1 MTGVPPALRA
11 STGVPPALRAS
22 TGVPPAFR
30 GVRTAARVLFWL
42 TLAYVAFVTLSPIAF
57 RPETGFGPDGE
68 RFAAFAVASALLML
82 GYPRHRLAWFAGLVV
97 VAGLLEAAQNLVE
110 GRHGRWH
117 DFEVKAAGAA
127 AGAVLALGV
136 ERAAA
141 AMRRPRA

>member
-1 MTGVPPALRA
+1 MTGAPPAL
-11 STGVPPALRAS
+11 
-22 TGVPPAFR
+22 R

-57 RPETGFGPDGE
+57 RPETGFGPDEE
-68 RFAAFAVASALLML
+68 RFAAFAVVSAFLML
-82 GYPRHRLAWFAGLVV
+82 GYPRHRLACLLGLVAA
-97 VAGLLEAAQNLVE
+97 AGLLEASQNLVA

-117 DFEVKAAGAA
+117 DAEVKAAGAA

-136 ERAAA
+136 EGAAA